1 MTSASKHILEVRDL
15 RTYFKLTE
23 GTLKAVDGVD
33 FAIAPRQTVGII
45 GESGSGKSV
54 TAQSILQIVPTPGY
68 IQSGHILLSHQTA
81 AQPTCASWVRAAARY
96 ARYAAQKSPW
106 YSRSR

>member
-1 MTSASKHILEVRDL
+1 MTSAVDTILEVRDL
-15 RTYFKLTE
+15 RTYFKLAE

-68 IQSGHILLSHQTA
+68 IRSGKFCFLDQTA
-81 AQPTCASWVRAAARY
+81 AQPTCASWVRAAAKS
-96 ARYAAQKSPW
+96 AIYAAQKSPW